1 MLLPSASV
9 LMEKLESACK
19 QHGSAGAFLWASG
32 ASGAGWHW
40 EALGGSWR
48 HKEGSG
54 GGSRVGSSR
63 EPGLL
68 R

>member
-1 MLLPSASV
+1 MLLPSACA
-9 LMEKLESACK
+9 LMEKLAS
-19 QHGSAGAFLWASG
+19 ASG

-54 GGSRVGSSR
+54 GGSHVGSRITEIGNGEKASIT
-63 EPGLL
+63 EQS
-68 R
+68 